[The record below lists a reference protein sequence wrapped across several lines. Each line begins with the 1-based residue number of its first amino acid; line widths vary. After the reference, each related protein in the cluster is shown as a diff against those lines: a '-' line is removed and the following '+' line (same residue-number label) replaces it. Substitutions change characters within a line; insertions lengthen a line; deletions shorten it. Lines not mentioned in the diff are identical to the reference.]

1 MASNKKINIPISSLS
16 SEEIYALLDSIDSED
31 EDDIDNLMNDSDTE
45 FVDRTAAENL
55 EHENVEVVTQEKDD
69 FNGSNHIPTTKPIEA
84 VVRIAKPSAASVDGD
99 DDVLAAKKDNWK
111 WRRRFR
117 EQEIKNCSLTEEG
130 IVNITLEN
138 PSPLQVFAETIG
150 LEGLL
155 TLIKVESERYAEQN
169 GRVYQTT
176 IDELAAFLGINI
188 LMGINR
194 LPAIKDYWSVE
205 EGLGN
210 PLIQKAMTRSR
221 FFEILQNMHFSDNLQ
236 NLPPRDSEQY
246 DRAWK
251 LRPLF
256 DHLLKHF
263 QEAMQPESHQSIDEH
278 MCKFKGKSLM
288 QQYMKNKPIKW
299 GFKFW
304 FRCGSKSGY
313 LYEFDMYLGKKGNT
327 EFGLGE
333 SVVLSLCKSLKDTNC
348 YVYFDNF
355 FTSPTLMAKLLENG
369 IYGIGTVR
377 ANRKH
382 MPTLKQDKQMK
393 CGEHD
398 WQACQ
403 SFSATKW
410 MDNKSVIL
418 LSNYHNPSSVR
429 DIDRTSKGIK
439 RKSQDFMPNCNP

>member
-188 LMGINR
+188 LMGINH

-210 PLIQKAMTRSR
+210 PLIQKAMTRSQ

-288 QQYMKNKPIKW
+288 RQYMKNKSIK
-299 GFKFW
+299 
-304 FRCGSKSGY
+304 
-313 LYEFDMYLGKKGNT
+313 
-327 EFGLGE
+327 
-333 SVVLSLCKSLKDTNC
+333 
-348 YVYFDNF
+348 
-355 FTSPTLMAKLLENG
+355 
-369 IYGIGTVR
+369 
-377 ANRKH
+377 
-382 MPTLKQDKQMK
+382 
-393 CGEHD
+393 
-398 WQACQ
+398 
-403 SFSATKW
+403 
-410 MDNKSVIL
+410 
-418 LSNYHNPSSVR
+418 
-429 DIDRTSKGIK
+429 
-439 RKSQDFMPNCNP
+439 

>member
-1 MASNKKINIPISSLS
+1 M
-16 SEEIYALLDSIDSED
+16 
-31 EDDIDNLMNDSDTE
+31 
-45 FVDRTAAENL
+45 
-55 EHENVEVVTQEKDD
+55 TQEKDD
-69 FNGSNHIPTTKPIEA
+69 FNGGNHIPTTKPIEA
-84 VVRIAKPSAASVDGD
+84 VIRIAKPSAASVDGD

-117 EQEIKNCSLTEEG
+117 EQEIMNSSLTEEG

-138 PSPLQVFAETIG
+138 PSTLQVFAETIG

-169 GRVYQTT
+169 GRVYQTR

-194 LPAIKDYWSVE
+194 LPVIKDCWSAE

-210 PLIQKAMTRSR
+210 PLTQKAMTRSR
-221 FFEILQNMHFSDNLQ
+221 FFEILQNMHFSENLQ

-278 MCKFKGKSLM
+278 MCKFKGKSIM
-288 QQYMKNKPIKW
+288 RQYMKNKPIKW
-299 GFKFW
+299 RFKFW
-304 FRCGSKSGY
+304 FRCGSKSRY
-313 LYEFDMYLGKKGNT
+313 LYEFDMDLGKKGNT

-333 SVVLSLCKSLKDTNC
+333 SVVLSLCKSLQDTNC

-369 IYGIGTVR
+369 IYGIGAVR

-382 MPTLKQDKQMK
+382 MPTLK
-393 CGEHD
+393 
-398 WQACQ
+398 
-403 SFSATKW
+403 
-410 MDNKSVIL
+410 
-418 LSNYHNPSSVR
+418 
-429 DIDRTSKGIK
+429 
-439 RKSQDFMPNCNP
+439 